1 MSRGRVSKWIMESWE
16 TEIEMRS
23 WNVNPSLLQT
33 IGDDAVEALS
43 CTLIHSK
50 INFLWHIKKMAS
62 ESLNETR
69 EFLESYQ
76 FIIQYQN
83 SVTY

>member
-1 MSRGRVSKWIMESWE
+1 M
-16 TEIEMRS
+16 
-23 WNVNPSLLQT
+23 
-33 IGDDAVEALS
+33 
-43 CTLIHSK
+43 
-50 INFLWHIKKMAS
+50 KMAS